1 MKTSELLSTLK
12 IKTVYGTLPDTVGAI
27 YNDSREVSE
36 DSLFICKRGY
46 KVDGHDYY
54 QEAVDKGAK
63 VIVAEKPLEVDLKKI
78 ALVVVHDTKKAM
90 AILGNKFYDYPSTK
104 LQLLGVTGTNGKTTV
119 ASIIHWILKKT
130 GEATGLSGTIGVDL
144 DGKIIKSENTTPDT
158 LINQKIMHQA
168 YERNLQNMIL
178 EVSSHGLTQ
187 GRLWGMDFDIVAF
200 TNLTHEHLDYHQSME
215 EYGHAKG
222 LLFSQ
227 LGSDLSK
234 QKTVVLNK
242 DDSWFKHYNS
252 ISPYEVISFGLHTEA
267 DFKAIDIRYYP
278 EKTTFTLLS
287 PEGEYQVETLLLG
300 EFNVYNILA
309 AFGCLF
315 AKGIPVDRLVA
326 LIKELPPTNG
336 RMEKV
341 DHPAPLSMYID
352 YAHTPDAIEKAIQS
366 VLPFK
371 KSRIVFLV
379 GTGGDRDDSIR
390 PHMAEKA
397 SVADYVVLTINDQRF
412 EETDSILSSLKKG
425 MKHDNYVAIADRK
438 EAIKHAVE
446 VSEPGDILILAGKG
460 QEDYQIIE
468 DKKYPHSDLEVLI
481 KECDAKYGKNKD
493 S

>member
-12 IKTVYGTLPDTVGAI
+12 LKTIYGQLPETVEAI
-27 YNDSREVSE
+27 FNDSREVKDNSM
-36 DSLFICKRGY
+36 FICKRGY
-46 KVDGHDYY
+46 KVDGHNYY
-54 QEAVDKGAK
+54 QEAINKGAT
-63 VIVAEKPLEVDLKKI
+63 VIVAEKQLDVDQDKA

-104 LQLLGVTGTNGKTTV
+104 MQLFGVTGTNGKTTV
-119 ASIIHWILKKT
+119 SNLIHSILKKE
-130 GEATGLSGTIGVDL
+130 GEASGLSGTIGVDL

-158 LINQKIMHQA
+158 LINQKIMSQA
-168 YERNLQNMIL
+168 VERKLDSMVL

-187 GRLWGMDFDIVAF
+187 GRLWGVDFDIVTF
-200 TNLTHEHLDYHQSME
+200 TNLTHEHLDYHQSMK

-234 QKTVVLNK
+234 QKIVVLNK
-242 DDSWFKHYNS
+242 DDQWFEHYNS
-252 ISPYEVISFGLHTEA
+252 ISPYEVISFGLRSNA
-267 DFKAIDIRYYP
+267 DFKAADVNYYP
-278 EKTTFTLLS
+278 SKTTFRLFS
-287 PEGEYQVETLLLG
+287 PEGEFDVETLLLG

-309 AFGCLF
+309 AFASLF
-315 AKGIPVDRLVA
+315 AKGIPVSRLVEW
-326 LIKELPPTNG
+326 IQEIPPTNG

-341 DHPAPLSMYID
+341 NHPAPLSMYID

-371 KSRIVFLV
+371 ENRLVFLV

-412 EETDSILSSLKKG
+412 EDTDKILSSLKKG
-425 MKHDNYVAIADRK
+425 MKHENYVAIADRK
-438 EAIKHAVE
+438 EAIRHAVK

-468 DKKYPHSDLEVLI
+468 DKKQPHNDLETLLR
-481 KECDAKYGKNKD
+481 ECDAKYGAEPNQ
-493 S
+493 